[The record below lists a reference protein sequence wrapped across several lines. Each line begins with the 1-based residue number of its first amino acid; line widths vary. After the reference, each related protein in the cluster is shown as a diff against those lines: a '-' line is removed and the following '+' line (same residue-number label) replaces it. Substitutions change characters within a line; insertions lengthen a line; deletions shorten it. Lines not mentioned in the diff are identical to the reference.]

1 MQYLLLIFED
11 PAARER
17 LDAAERAEI
26 FPSYQAF
33 TTAIQASG
41 HFRDGNPLEPAST
54 ATTLRVRGGRRL
66 VTDGPFAEAKEHLIG
81 YYAVE
86 AADLDEALGLAA
98 RIPSAR
104 FGAIEVRPIRR
115 LGSAG

>member
-11 PAARER
+11 PAER
-17 LDAAERAEI
+17 DRLAAAERAEI
-26 FPSYQAF
+26 FPGYRAF

-41 HFRDGNPLEPAST
+41 HFRDGNPLEPPST
-54 ATTLRVRGGRRL
+54 ATTLRVRGGKRL
-66 VTDGPFAEAKEHLIG
+66 ITDGPFAEAKEHLVG

-104 FGAIEVRPIRR
+104 FGSIEVRPVLR
-115 LGSAG
+115 LG

>member
-11 PAARER
+11 PTER
-17 LDAAERAEI
+17 DRLEPAERAAI
-26 FPSYQAF
+26 YPGYRAF
-33 TTAIQASG
+33 TTAIQQSG
-41 HFRDGNPLEPAST
+41 HLLNGDPVEPPGT
-54 ATTLRVRGGRRL
+54 ATTIRLRGGRRL
-66 VTDGPFAEAKEHLIG
+66 VTDGPFAEAKEQLVG

-104 FGAIEVRPIRR
+104 FGAVEVRPILK
-115 LGSAG
+115 LG